1 MDIILNRYNFSP
13 SFSSI
18 ETFESLRAQTQTS
31 VYNRS
36 RDYLLRILLYPSY
49 FKLSPNISTNNPE
62 SRDPFTLLRTR
73 ITSVRNERSCCANL
87 QLYYFF
93 FFFKNN
99 NAMRISCT
107 RRGFIFQLSSSPR
120 LISFTINQCILG
132 CNASRKNNCRWEIG
146 EGSKIRKEK
155 KKKLV
160 ETGTAQWRHGS
171 ADYDDRQ
178 DSFEKGG
185 SKQGSRDHA
194 SKGNSVISTLC
205 V

>member
-1 MDIILNRYNFSP
+1 MNLFSRKFVFAVMITRFGNLLNSQKGIRIIDRNARTFIRIHSPLVILDGYYSQSLYFSP
-13 SFSSI
+13 SFSLI
-18 ETFESLRAQTQTS
+18 ETFKRAQTQTS

-73 ITSVRNERSCCANL
+73 ITSVRNKRSCCANL

-107 RRGFIFQLSSSPR
+107 RREFIFQLHPPR
-120 LISFTINQCILG
+120 L
-132 CNASRKNNCRWEIG
+132 
-146 EGSKIRKEK
+146 GS
-155 KKKLV
+155 
-160 ETGTAQWRHGS
+160 
-171 ADYDDRQ
+171 
-178 DSFEKGG
+178 
-185 SKQGSRDHA
+185 
-194 SKGNSVISTLC
+194 
-205 V
+205 